1 MCALGSLPIR
11 LCLLSWKRNA
21 KHIGEGLSL
30 PSPTRTLRQGNRRNK
45 ISPLPF
51 VQKKN
56 TDGSMEYALGKKF
69 FADIIPQFVKARN
82 NKGITQANLDDIL
95 GVAKGLVSKWEVG
108 IRKPSGYLFCCWA
121 DALDCDIKLEMRKDE
136 TTIT

>member
-1 MCALGSLPIR
+1 M
-11 LCLLSWKRNA
+11 
-21 KHIGEGLSL
+21 
-30 PSPTRTLRQGNRRNK
+30 
-45 ISPLPF
+45 PF
-51 VQKKN
+51 VRKKN

-136 TTIT
+136 TTITRQSTNIINH